1 MDKKECLELLD
12 ELDTI
17 RRRTEYR
24 PEDSADYVL
33 RVACA
38 IIAGKA
44 GFTSRTDWTE
54 ELRKDTKTE
63 YAKYYHF
70 FPNVDT
76 STGKAYTGYFIK
88 EKKEM

>member
-1 MDKKECLELLD
+1 MDKEECLEILD

-24 PEDSADYVL
+24 PADSADYVL

-38 IIAGKA
+38 IIAEKA
-44 GFTSRTDWTE
+44 GFKSRTDWTE

-63 YAKYYHF
+63 YAKYYYF

-76 STGKAYTGYFIK
+76 GAGKAYTGYYIT
-88 EKKEM
+88 EKKEI